1 MDVTILQA
9 IQISVWCLFT
19 LRETVIIS
27 KTTHIKEKG
36 ATASGFTPLGTLV
49 PLSCYFEGLYLAIV
63 SISHWP
69 AVEKSSLS
77 KPLSF
82 RQSERIAAEASAVLE
97 NSHIT

>member
-36 ATASGFTPLGTLV
+36 ATASGFTPLGPCKTDTRKKHSQQINLPVACLTLFTGFSFV
-49 PLSCYFEGLYLAIV
+49 L
-63 SISHWP
+63 
-69 AVEKSSLS
+69 VEW
-77 KPLSF
+77 
-82 RQSERIAAEASAVLE
+82 I
-97 NSHIT
+97 

>member
-36 ATASGFTPLGTLV
+36 ATASGFTPLE
-49 PLSCYFEGLYLAIV
+49 PLWFSFYSLIAL
-63 SISHWP
+63 SISSEILRAYWAGSSSSSP
-69 AVEKSSLS
+69 AIS
-77 KPLSF
+77 K
-82 RQSERIAAEASAVLE
+82 A
-97 NSHIT
+97 

>member
-36 ATASGFTPLGTLV
+36 ATASGFTPLGEKEV
-49 PLSCYFEGLYLAIV
+49 PLLFQKAEDFT
-63 SISHWP
+63 IS
-69 AVEKSSLS
+69 L
-77 KPLSF
+77 
-82 RQSERIAAEASAVLE
+82 R
-97 NSHIT
+97 

>member
-36 ATASGFTPLGTLV
+36 ATASGFTPLGTHIKEKGATASGFTPLGSLLGTSLV
-49 PLSCYFEGLYLAIV
+49 
-63 SISHWP
+63 
-69 AVEKSSLS
+69 
-77 KPLSF
+77 F
-82 RQSERIAAEASAVLE
+82 RLIRTADIDDHRVFMGVDPFA
-97 NSHIT
+97 

>member
-36 ATASGFTPLGTLV
+36 ATASGFTPLG
-49 PLSCYFEGLYLAIV
+49 IV
-63 SISHWP
+63 DSSF
-69 AVEKSSLS
+69 KSL
-77 KPLSF
+77 KL
-82 RQSERIAAEASAVLE
+82 
-97 NSHIT
+97 

>member
-36 ATASGFTPLGTLV
+36 ATASGFTPLACKKGHFFFVEIYDLNFLLLAV
-49 PLSCYFEGLYLAIV
+49 FNNHYLEI
-63 SISHWP
+63 
-69 AVEKSSLS
+69 L
-77 KPLSF
+77 
-82 RQSERIAAEASAVLE
+82 
-97 NSHIT
+97 T

>member
-36 ATASGFTPLGTLV
+36 ATASGFTPLGAFQAPFFL
-49 PLSCYFEGLYLAIV
+49 
-63 SISHWP
+63 
-69 AVEKSSLS
+69 
-77 KPLSF
+77 
-82 RQSERIAAEASAVLE
+82 ERAQ
-97 NSHIT
+97 

>member
-36 ATASGFTPLGTLV
+36 ATASGFTPLGIFGYRFNKTGRV
-49 PLSCYFEGLYLAIV
+49 EPGMGAI
-63 SISHWP
+63 SG
-69 AVEKSSLS
+69 
-77 KPLSF
+77 F
-82 RQSERIAAEASAVLE
+82 G
-97 NSHIT
+97 N

>member
-36 ATASGFTPLGTLV
+36 ATASGFTPLT
-49 PLSCYFEGLYLAIV
+49 IV
-63 SISHWP
+63 RFQF
-69 AVEKSSLS
+69 VEMFIK
-77 KPLSF
+77 
-82 RQSERIAAEASAVLE
+82 V
-97 NSHIT
+97 

>member
-36 ATASGFTPLGTLV
+36 ATASGFTPLRTGWFCISYWFLLEEDV
-49 PLSCYFEGLYLAIV
+49 RIGAIV
-63 SISHWP
+63 
-69 AVEKSSLS
+69 L
-77 KPLSF
+77 
-82 RQSERIAAEASAVLE
+82 
-97 NSHIT
+97 